1 MCVPCTLYPLTVN
14 RARTSLAP
22 DHGDSVTSEHPSS
35 DAQAHLPVSPT
46 FNRDIADSLIV
57 NTTFVVVDLETT
69 GLSAHDDRIIEIGA
83 VKIQGGEE
91 ISRFSTFVDPGRLIP
106 SLITNITGISDDD
119 VNGAPEEA
127 QAVKDFLQFSRG
139 TVLVAHNARFDIGF
153 LQAASMRAHIT
164 WPQPTHLCTLVLART
179 MLDRSAVGSF
189 KLSSLARHFHAT
201 TTPTHRALDD
211 ALATVTVFHGLLEEL
226 GSQDIIHVGDI
237 PTRPAR
243 GATGAS
249 VSQVPTPDATSISPS
264 PNRYRHL
271 IEDVPSSPGV
281 YIFRSHSG
289 EPLYI
294 GTAVNLRRRLKQYIN
309 GNDKRRLIPHL
320 LPQTRNID
328 TIECAH
334 GFEAEVREATL
345 IAKFRPPFNRRSKE
359 PRQYWWISGAR
370 PRSHDVSRATIS
382 RDPRSPNALG
392 PFRTRQKATTAA
404 RLLGIGAPTA
414 SGLPVDQA
422 INWPPSLST
431 AEERIAA
438 FLNPDG
444 ALYPDE
450 VGTSVPATACNDIPT
465 DGHSYTLQNLEETR
479 RSQRDRPDYYQQLIN
494 VVTDL
499 ASDGRFQRAALT
511 RDAVAALL
519 STTATAQAYRALA
532 ETPEM
537 RLTAPD
543 GEGGWN
549 LAVVRYGRLASAG
562 HVAKGGA
569 HGNAVDLLL
578 AHATH
583 VEPDSS
589 PLGGASIEQLRVIR
603 RWMEKPGVRPG
614 PGCEGWSMPIQGAGR
629 FAAWIDKA
637 QKATES

>member
-1 MCVPCTLYPLTVN
+1 MN
-14 RARTSLAP
+14 RARTSLVP
-22 DHGDSVTSEHPSS
+22 QHGDSVNSDHPSS

-46 FNRDIADSLIV
+46 INQDIADSLIV

-69 GLSAHDDRIIEIGA
+69 GLSAHKDRIIEIGA
-83 VKIQGGEE
+83 VKIHGGEE

-106 SLITNITGISDDD
+106 PLITNITGISDDD
-119 VNGAPEEA
+119 VDGAPEEA
-127 QAVKDFLQFSRG
+127 QAVKDFLEFARG
-139 TVLVAHNARFDIGF
+139 SVLVAHNARFDIGF

-226 GSQDIIHVGDI
+226 GSHDIIHVGDI
-237 PTRPAR
+237 PTRPGR
-243 GATGAS
+243 GAAGAS
-249 VSQVPTPDATSISPS
+249 VSQSATPDVTSISPS

-271 IEDVPSSPGV
+271 IENVPSTPGV

-294 GTAVNLRRRLKQYIN
+294 GTAVNLRRRLRQYIN

-345 IAKFRPPFNRRSKE
+345 IARFRPPFNRRSKE

-370 PRSHDVSRATIS
+370 PRAHDVSRATIS
-382 RDPRSPNALG
+382 RDPRSHNALG

-404 RLLGIGAPTA
+404 RLLGIGTPTA

-422 INWPPSLST
+422 IHWPSSLST

-444 ALYPDE
+444 ALDSDGVATP
-450 VGTSVPATACNDIPT
+450 GPADLSDDIPT
-465 DGHSYTLQNLEETR
+465 GDHSYPVQPLQENS
-479 RSQRDRPDYYQQLIN
+479 RSQGDRPDYYQQLIN

-532 ETPEM
+532 GTPEM

-562 HVAKGGA
+562 HVARGGA
-569 HGNAVDLLL
+569 HGNAVDLLV

-614 PGCEGWSMPIQGAGR
+614 PDCEGWFMPVLGAGR